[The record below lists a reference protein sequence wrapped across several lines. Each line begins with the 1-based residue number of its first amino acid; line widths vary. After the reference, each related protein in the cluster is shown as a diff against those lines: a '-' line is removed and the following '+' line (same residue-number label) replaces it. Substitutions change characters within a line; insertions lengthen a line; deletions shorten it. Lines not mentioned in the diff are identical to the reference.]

1 MILSLARSFL
11 MGVVIMV
18 SRVILALFV
27 TALVAV
33 SQSLAAEPR
42 LDEQLAPLEPF
53 VGKTWRGE
61 FKNSTK
67 EKPMF
72 DVSRWEVALK
82 GKAIRTRHSV
92 NDGIYGGETLIMWDP
107 EKKSLVAFYF
117 TTAGFFT
124 ESTFEFKDG
133 KLHTREKVRGTQ
145 PGVTEVEAV
154 TEITDGKMHVKSRY
168 LKNGEWVEGHEIT
181 YREAPDA
188 KVVLD

>member
-1 MILSLARSFL
+1 MRFLSGYVLASITCLTGFP
-11 MGVVIMV
+11 VV
-18 SRVILALFV
+18 S
-27 TALVAV
+27 
-33 SQSLAAEPR
+33 AAEPQ
-42 LDEQLAPLEPF
+42 LDEHLAPLAPY

-61 FKNSTK
+61 FKNSTP

-82 GKAIRTRHSV
+82 GKAVRTTHSV

-107 EKKSLVAFYF
+107 AKKSLVAFYF

-133 KLHTREKVRGTQ
+133 KLYTREKVRGMQ

-154 TEITDGKMHVKSRY
+154 TELKDGKMHVKSRY
-168 LKNGEWVEGHEIT
+168 LKGDQWVDGHEIT
-181 YREAPDA
+181 YAEAPHA

>member
-1 MILSLARSFL
+1 MRFLSAFVLATITCLTGFL
-11 MGVVIMV
+11 EV
-18 SRVILALFV
+18 S
-27 TALVAV
+27 
-33 SQSLAAEPR
+33 AAEPQ
-42 LDEQLAPLEPF
+42 LDEHLAPLAPY
-53 VGKTWRGE
+53 VGKTWKGE
-61 FKNSTK
+61 FKNSTP

-82 GKAIRTRHSV
+82 GKAVRTTHSV

-107 EKKSLVAFYF
+107 AKKSLVAFYF

>member
-1 MILSLARSFL
+1 MTMRLIMFLAVPCVL
-11 MGVVIMV
+11 V
-18 SRVILALFV
+18 SDSIA
-27 TALVAV
+27 A
-33 SQSLAAEPR
+33 AAEPR
-42 LDEQLAPLEPF
+42 LDEHLAPLAPF

-82 GKAIRTRHSV
+82 GKAVRTRHSV
-92 NDGIYGGETLIMWDP
+92 NDGIYGGETLIVWDA
-107 EKKSLVAFYF
+107 ERKSLVGFYF

-124 ESTFEFKDG
+124 ESTFEFKED
-133 KLHTREKVRGTQ
+133 KLHTREKVRGQQ

-154 TEITDGKMHVKSRY
+154 SELRDGKLHVKSRY
-168 LKNGEWVEGHEIT
+168 LKNGEWTDGHEIT
-181 YREAPDA
+181 YVEAPDA